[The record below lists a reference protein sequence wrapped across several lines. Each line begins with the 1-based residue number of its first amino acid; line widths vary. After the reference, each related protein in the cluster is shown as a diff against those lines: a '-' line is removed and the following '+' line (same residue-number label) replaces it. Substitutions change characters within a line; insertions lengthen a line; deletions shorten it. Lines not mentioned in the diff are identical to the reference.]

1 MGWDAGMLHGETLP
15 APRRSLQIATIAA
28 PVPAP
33 RTRMIFGMVAPN
45 HVFLEIEFFLLVAF
59 SFVLPVAIYGFLLKR
74 ASISRYAVI
83 ALTIVL
89 IAIAGIDLYLLQFL
103 ADAAKR
109 TPSAVDDWLFLSQF
123 SIALYLIPAVF
134 AGLGVNLLSH
144 ILIDHLHR
152 AESRYDRASRER

>member
-1 MGWDAGMLHGETLP
+1 MGWDAGMLHGKPFPPSTV
-15 APRRSLQIATIAA
+15 ATNCNNRGPGTGA
-28 PVPAP
+28 

-83 ALTIVL
+83 ALAIVL

-109 TPSAVDDWLFLSQF
+109 TPSAVRDDWLFLSQF
-123 SIALYLIPAVF
+123 SIALPHSGCVRGPWRQSALPYPHRPPAPRRVPLRPSF
-134 AGLGVNLLSH
+134 TG
-144 ILIDHLHR
+144 R
-152 AESRYDRASRER
+152 